1 MWRGFGAETE
11 AEPAQRGYF
20 RPRISSIS
28 GVLAMTKQR
37 LFTTTLPSMKD
48 DIETAHTSAHTSPY
62 NLAINPSVVDLG
74 NGMILSGTRYPSPGR
89 ASFGDVMAYSRSA
102 SARPSIDSQTA
113 HGIYGIDSSGDP
125 LGIHDQSDTE
135 GQDSDDK
142 CANKT
147 SKIFRGIALMLL
159 IALSWVGTLYL
170 MKISFKS
177 EKTLIAFTT
186 NQFNSNYT
194 QHLNSDSNTETQ
206 QISPQ
211 SYTLEED
218 YEVVFDAPFLATW
231 FCSLW
236 NILFLPIYTI
246 SQLFCCN
253 KEHESTKKMLIESIQ
268 GFMEKGFTLMQF
280 FTRCGFFCVLWMITN
295 YMLIFSLRI
304 LDITVVMAMF
314 STSVSIVYLLSWVVL
329 HQKFVG
335 IRIVAVI
342 ICDTG
347 IALLVYM
354 DGVQQHRTLA
364 AVMIG
369 FGSAIGSAIFRVFF
383 KRMIGYT
390 SFAQMS
396 LFFTLIGLMNAF
408 LMWPLI
414 LLLYLFGAEIIV
426 WSQIPWETLT
436 GSAILSLMA
445 NILGNFGIVWTYEL
459 FLTLG
464 IFSAIPFCSRKK
476 HFC

>member
-1 MWRGFGAETE
+1 
-11 AEPAQRGYF
+11 
-20 RPRISSIS
+20 
-28 GVLAMTKQR
+28 
-37 LFTTTLPSMKD
+37 
-48 DIETAHTSAHTSPY
+48 
-62 NLAINPSVVDLG
+62 
-74 NGMILSGTRYPSPGR
+74 
-89 ASFGDVMAYSRSA
+89 
-102 SARPSIDSQTA
+102 
-113 HGIYGIDSSGDP
+113 DP

-135 GQDSDDK
+135 GADNEDK
-142 CANKT
+142 CSNKT
-147 SKIFRGIALMLL
+147 SKIFRGIVLMLM
-159 IALSWVGTLYL
+159 IALSWVGTLCL

-177 EKTLIAFTT
+177 EKTLIAFPT
-186 NQFNSNYT
+186 NQYNNNYT
-194 QHLNSDSNTETQ
+194 QHLDSSDSNTETQ
-206 QISPQ
+206 QLSPQ

-231 FCSLW
+231 YCSLW

-246 SQLFCCN
+246 SHLCCCN
-253 KEHESTKKMLIESIQ
+253 KEHESTKKI
-268 GFMEKGFTLMQF
+268 
-280 FTRCGFFCVLWMITN
+280 
-295 YMLIFSLRI
+295 SL
-304 LDITVVMAMF
+304 LA
-314 STSVSIVYLLSWVVL
+314 LEL
-329 HQKFVG
+329 
-335 IRIVAVI
+335 IVAVI

-436 GSAILSLMA
+436 CSAILSLMA
-445 NILGNFGIVWTYEL
+445 NILGNFVIDTLVYKSIFRDMKLAGILLIL
-459 FLTLG
+459 FGFMVVLLPDNWNEYLG
-464 IFSAIPFCSRKK
+464 DVLRKRLANWKRREQLKKNGRVQDTSTGQVSRLRTNSGRVK
-476 HFC
+476 